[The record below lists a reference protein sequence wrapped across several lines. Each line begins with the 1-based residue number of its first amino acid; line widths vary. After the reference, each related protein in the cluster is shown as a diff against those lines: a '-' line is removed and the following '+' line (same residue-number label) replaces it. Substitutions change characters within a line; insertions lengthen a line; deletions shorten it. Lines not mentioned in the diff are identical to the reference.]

1 MNKIRWILV
10 LVGFAMLA
18 MVESRSTFILTD
30 KPECS
35 LKRQQ
40 SIDRMVS
47 KLLIFGK
54 YGQKYPTN
62 SKELTKLCADITA
75 NTNQLNKFVVEC
87 LKDQAQHMAKI
98 MIYSIKR
105 TLKTYCSKKTKK
117 QTKLLESGSCINTR
131 VQKIDCIDKFSNSSK
146 ELVPYK
152 IENEKIK
159 FICCYHVDMMRCFE
173 KQMEDLSCLDDDARR
188 YNMELIKS
196 IVVDLANF
204 ACGEYTEDSD
214 RCDNLKLPKD
224 KYNPKEKFT
233 SRVRSMF
240 FVLLHV
246 AESIDNFAIDT

>member
-1 MNKIRWILV
+1 MKKSSS
-10 LVGFAMLA
+10 FA
-18 MVESRSTFILTD
+18 
-30 KPECS
+30 
-35 LKRQQ
+35 
-40 SIDRMVS
+40 
-47 KLLIFGK
+47 G
-54 YGQKYPTN
+54 
-62 SKELTKLCADITA
+62 
-75 NTNQLNKFVVEC
+75 
-87 LKDQAQHMAKI
+87 
-98 MIYSIKR
+98 
-105 TLKTYCSKKTKK
+105 
-117 QTKLLESGSCINTR
+117 
-131 VQKIDCIDKFSNSSK
+131 
-146 ELVPYK
+146 
-152 IENEKIK
+152 KIK
-159 FICCYHVDMMRCFE
+159 YNEINNLETTIDFFPYSYHVDMMRCFE